1 MSIKSV
7 RVNHSHFSADP
18 PTGDDPV
25 AKIRRI
31 DFKTINRAKQESR
44 LLGGAGYVLAFN
56 QHPGDAEIRRLL
68 GV

>member
-18 PTGDDPV
+18 APAGDKPN
-25 AKIRRI
+25 IRRT
-31 DFKTINRAKQESR
+31 DFDTVNRAKKESR
-44 LLGGAGYVLAFN
+44 LLGGAGYVRAFK

-68 GV
+68 GVG